1 MDHNNDLFSVVAKLQ
16 TKYANDPYML
26 TRLSSFLQNQLP
38 NIMETMDV
46 QRHQRAI
53 RTETLNMEYDSF
65 IKSFMTNN
73 KYFYVSSTERFFY
86 YDGLHYRLYSEDG
99 ILHHILTSITNDRSL
114 MSWKYKTK
122 VSIMKRIKEN
132 PLLTSV
138 PESSTIQRVIMT
150 LYPTIFPSKNAVKY
164 FLTILGDN
172 ILKRRTDIIH
182 LLPAYAKSFIRELNN
197 YCQINI
203 GVNLMQ
209 SFRLKYHEHDY
220 TNCRLVYMHAT
231 VKYEDIWRTIIEEI
245 GIDLIC
251 VAVHYSGRYDS
262 SDECLADTQDTEL
275 QTYVSYLSCRT
286 VSDLVGGFVG
296 KYIAFDKTSGGIIT
310 WKNLQYLWKH
320 FLTANKLPM
329 VLFQIPL
336 KTELLRFLGDNY
348 VEATD
353 TFQGI
358 FSKYLPDI
366 QRFLQFWDQTMVE
379 DESESGLE
387 LEEIRY
393 LYGKWG
399 SHSISDDQI
408 LDLIQYFYP
417 NVNVEGEKYIQEIRC
432 SLWNKKKDLA
442 NVFADIRSDW
452 PDKTSDFSIYD
463 AYLFYCRRYKKR
475 KTTEGGYGLIVHKSY
490 FENYA
495 HNNLSAYI
503 VEPGVISKSWFNQM

>member
-1 MDHNNDLFSVVAKLQ
+1 MSEDDLHSVVDRLRA
-16 TKYANDPYML
+16 KYANDPYML
-26 TRLSSFLQNQLP
+26 TRLSSFMHNQLP
-38 NIMETMDV
+38 NIMESMDT
-46 QRHQRAI
+46 QRQQRAV
-53 RTETLNMEYDSF
+53 RTETLNLEFDSF

-73 KYFYVSSTERFFY
+73 KYFYVSSTEKFFY
-86 YDGLHYRLYSEDG
+86 YDGMHYKPYNEDG
-99 ILHHILTSITNDRSL
+99 ILHHILTSITNDRNL

-138 PESSTIQRVIMT
+138 PESDTIQHVIMS
-150 LYPTIFPSKNAVKY
+150 LYPTIFSSKNAVKY

-172 ILKRRTDIIH
+172 ILKKKTDLIH

-220 TNCRLVYMHAT
+220 TNCRLVYMHEA
-231 VKYEDIWRTIIEEI
+231 VKYENIWKSIIEEI

-251 VAVHYSGRYDS
+251 VAVHYSTRYDS
-262 SDECLADTQDTEL
+262 SDECIADTQDTVL
-275 QTYVSYLSCRT
+275 QSYVSYLSVRT

-296 KYIAFDKTSGGIIT
+296 KYIAFDKTSGGTIT

-320 FLTANKLPM
+320 FLNANKLPM
-329 VLFQIPL
+329 VLFQTPL
-336 KTELLRFLGDNY
+336 KNELVRFLGENY
-348 VEATD
+348 IESTD

-366 QRFLQFWDQTMVE
+366 QRFIQFWDETMIE

-393 LYGKWG
+393 LYNKWG
-399 SHSISDDQI
+399 SHSISDEQI

-417 NVNVEGEKYIQEIRC
+417 NVNVEREKYIQEIRC
-432 SLWNKKKDLA
+432 SLWDKKKDLA
-442 NVFADIRSDW
+442 CVFTDIRTDWSD
-452 PDKTSDFSIYD
+452 KSSDFTIYD
-463 AYLFYCRRYKKR
+463 AYLYYCKRYKKR
-475 KTTEGGYGLIVHKSY
+475 KTTEVGYGLIVHKSY

-495 HNNLSAYI
+495 YHNLSAYI
-503 VEPGVISKSWFNQM
+503 VEPGVISKSWFTI